1 MRTLYTLW
9 SSLIACPSLQAC
21 LAENRRRQ
29 AWRRSSAALVVRE
42 RDRPVPWLSHLDHVL
57 AARLACPALR
67 LQEPPHRPLVVLRLA
82 ARLAHG
88 GDVVLI
94 LAFSMTAGSQPAN

>member
-9 SSLIACPSLQAC
+9 SSLIACPSLRACLVENRSGQAC
-21 LAENRRRQ
+21 RLY
-29 AWRRSSAALVVRE
+29 SAALVVRA
-42 RDRPVPWLSHLDHVL
+42 RDLPVPWLSHLDHVL

-88 GDVVLI
+88 GVVVLI
-94 LAFSMTAGSQPAN
+94 LIFSLAAG